1 MRHVDSFLL
10 SGLRPR
16 LTANGGSPHRG
27 RVSFFARAKKETKE
41 STPRMAQRLPRLR
54 GFGSRRCP
62 DATSC
67 RGGAGADIPVCAPAG
82 ARPKPC
88 GARVRHTGLKK
99 YGATCWCFRIPV
111 ARAEYR
117 SPTGSIQASPCL
129 SPRRV
134 VCARRVGER
143 PVGRGRG
150 GVVEDSPVDCPPAE
164 RVRRIVT
171 HPGHEGEVARSGVS
185 FLLVTFLWT
194 SKEKSPAVG
203 QPPTSTR
210 GRRPL
215 DLPSP
220 LEMP

>member
-1 MRHVDSFLL
+1 
-10 SGLRPR
+10 
-16 LTANGGSPHRG
+16 
-27 RVSFFARAKKETKE
+27 
-41 STPRMAQRLPRLR
+41 MAQRLPRLR

-67 RGGAGADIPVCAPAG
+67 RGGAGADIPVCAPSG

-88 GARVRHTGLKK
+88 GARVRHTGFSKNPTLASPACMMEQR
-99 YGATCWCFRIPV
+99 GFQIPV

-143 PVGRGRG
+143 PVGRG
-150 GVVEDSPVDCPPAE
+150 
-164 RVRRIVT
+164 T
-171 HPGHEGEVARSGVS
+171 EGTGEAGARSGVS

-203 QPPTSTR
+203 QPPTSYT
-210 GRRPL
+210 
-215 DLPSP
+215 SP
-220 LEMP
+220 KATQLSP